1 MGENASSPPRFCL
14 KTGERAT
21 FTPSPASDL
30 RPDDIPHSI
39 AITAAVLVIST
50 RPRLVTSQLAPFPR
64 PKNPPP
70 APQAL

>member
-1 MGENASSPPRFCL
+1 
-14 KTGERAT
+14 
-21 FTPSPASDL
+21 
-30 RPDDIPHSI
+30 
-39 AITAAVLVIST
+39 VLVIST